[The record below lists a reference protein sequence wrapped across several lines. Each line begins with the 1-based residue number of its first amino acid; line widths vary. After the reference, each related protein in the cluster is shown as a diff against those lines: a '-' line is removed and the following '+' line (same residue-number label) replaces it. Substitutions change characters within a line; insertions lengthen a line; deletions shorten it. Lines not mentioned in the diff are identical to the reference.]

1 MPVSVLILHMQ
12 IAGRSNTL
20 ASRAIFHINCVDDP
34 HFKRKATA
42 GQAGLP
48 ETAGCYVCKTGE
60 VVVERSPILQEA
72 ICLAFDALC
81 LLVFPCLFIV

>member
-1 MPVSVLILHMQ
+1 MPVLVLILHMQ

-20 ASRAIFHINCVDDP
+20 ASRAIFHRKWDDDA
-34 HFKRKATA
+34 HVQSQATA

-60 VVVERSPILQEA
+60 VAVECNPILQEA